1 MTSRRLVLG
10 VSGAAA
16 LLLAGCEQGPDTQAG
31 AAPPPPPVTVATPV
45 EKRIT
50 EWDEFTGRF
59 EAAESVE
66 VRARVSG
73 YIKSIHFQDG
83 DRVDEGN
90 LLFVIDPR
98 PFQIALAEAKALRAQ
113 ARAQLQLARSDL
125 TRAVPLARR
134 RAIPERELEARTA
147 TRDSAAAVLAAAEA
161 RVQKAELDV
170 EWTEVRAPIS
180 GRISDARIDVGNL
193 ISGGQSNTTLLTTI
207 VSLKPIHFVFEGSE
221 ADYLKYQRLAQ
232 AGQRPSSRDTKNPV
246 AVRLVDETEFI
257 HRGMVEFIDNVLD
270 PDSGTIRARAVFEND
285 SEFLTPGVF
294 GRLRL
299 FGGQS
304 LALLIPDTAILS
316 DQARKIVLTVTEDGT
331 AQSKVVTLGPIIDG
345 LRVVRTGIQNTDR
358 IIINGIQRARPGQK
372 VTPATGKIQGKQ

>member
-1 MTSRRLVLG
+1 MLSSRLVLG
-10 VSGAAA
+10 AAGALA
-16 LLLAGCEQGPDTQAG
+16 LLLAGCDQGPSSE
-31 AAPPPPPVTVATPV
+31 AAVPQPPPPVTVATPV

-73 YIKSIHFQDG
+73 YIDSIHFQDG

-98 PFQIALAEAKALRAQ
+98 PFRIALAEAQAERAQ
-113 ARAQLQLARSDL
+113 ARAQLQLAKSDL

-147 TRDSAAAVLAAAEA
+147 TRDAAAAVLAAAEA
-161 RVQKAELDV
+161 RVKKAELDL

-193 ISGGQSNTTLLTTI
+193 ITGGQSDTTLLTTI
-207 VSLKPIHFVFEGSE
+207 VSQNPIHFVFEGSE
-221 ADYLKYQRLAQ
+221 ADYLKYQRLAR

-246 AVRLVDETEFI
+246 AVRLVDETEFV
-257 HRGMVEFIDNVLD
+257 HSGMVEFIDNVLD
-270 PDSGTIRARAVFEND
+270 PDSGTIRARAVFENE

-304 LALLIPDTAILS
+304 LALLLPDTAIMS
-316 DQARKIVLTVTEDGT
+316 DQARKIVLTVTDDGT
-331 AQSKVVTLGPIIDG
+331 VQTKVVTLGPIIDG
-345 LRVVRTGIQNTDR
+345 LRVVRSGIQNTDK

-372 VTPATGKIQGKQ
+372 VTPTVGKISEQQ